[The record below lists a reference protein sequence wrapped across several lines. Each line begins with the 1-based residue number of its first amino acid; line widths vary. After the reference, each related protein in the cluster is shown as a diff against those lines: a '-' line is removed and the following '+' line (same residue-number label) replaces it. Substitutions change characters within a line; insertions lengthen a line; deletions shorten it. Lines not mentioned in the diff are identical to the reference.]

1 MVPIEVLFGII
12 VVIFILVGFARGF
25 LKELG
30 VTAMIIWTLFV
41 LSLLGPL
48 FERLVGAGNEL
59 SDRQSVALCLGYLL
73 LIVVA
78 AVISYQGETL
88 AYGGVPPRGLKGM
101 VLGLMM
107 GLVNGY
113 LIAGSVWHY
122 MARFNYPLSFLGFT
136 SQGLS
141 PAAGMLQPY
150 LAPALLGQPV
160 LLGQSLLL
168 YLSILL
174 IVARV
179 IR

>member
-1 MVPIEVLFGII
+1 MAPIEVLFGMMVLLFTLI
-12 VVIFILVGFARGF
+12 GFARGF
-25 LKELG
+25 LRELG

-41 LSLLGPL
+41 LSLLGPIL
-48 FERLVGAGNEL
+48 ERLLG
-59 SDRQSVALCLGYLL
+59 SDGLTERVTLGLCSGYLL
-73 LIVVA
+73 VIIIA

-88 AYGGVPPRGLKGM
+88 AFGGVSPRGITGL
-101 VLGLMM
+101 VLGAVM

-113 LIAGSVWHY
+113 LIAGSLWYY
-122 MARFNYPLSFLGFT
+122 MARFDYPIRWLGFT
-136 SQGLS
+136 TAGLS
-141 PAAGMLQPY
+141 PAAAAVQPY

-174 IVARV
+174 IIARV